1 MVASVVRNIDEG
13 VCACIS
19 FPSHLFARSFALARA
34 LTRARPPISAVY
46 VVAVVNGSLTLAVV
60 DFKEREKITVT
71 IF

>member
-34 LTRARPPISAVY
+34 RPPISAVY

-60 DFKEREKITVT
+60 DFKEREKNTVT

>member
-13 VCACIS
+13 VCACI
-19 FPSHLFARSFALARA
+19 PSHLFASSFALALARA
-34 LTRARPPISAVY
+34 LTRARPPIFAVY
-46 VVAVVNGSLTLAVV
+46 VVAFVNGSLTLAVV